1 VDGVDHI
8 QLDYTD
14 GRCSLMIDRVSV
26 DDEAVYTCTA
36 SNDLGSTSTS
46 TELLVES

>member
-1 VDGVDHI
+1 MDGVDHI

-36 SNDLGSTSTS
+36 VSYTHLTLPTNR
-46 TELLVES
+46 EV